1 MRYRSRDG
9 DGCQV
14 AQSRSGHDGSG
25 YHFSRT
31 ADVDAGFEGIQK
43 MMVEQVCGER
53 VSKRNTLITP
63 KLQGAFSFCSLFPAT
78 PA

>member
-1 MRYRSRDG
+1 MRHRSRAG

-25 YHFSRT
+25 SHFSRT
-31 ADVDAGFEGIQK
+31 ADVDAGFEGIRK
-43 MMVEQVCGER
+43 MVVEQVCGEL
-53 VSKRNTLITP
+53 VSKRNTLITA
-63 KLQGAFSFCSLFPAT
+63 KLQGAFSFCSVFPAS